1 MRKKFI
7 AVYALMAVLA
17 LGSTTLTSCVDDN
30 ESASVTAIRD
40 AKAKQLNA
48 LANYQ
53 DVKAQNEKIIAE
65 ADAAIR
71 NAEAKAKE
79 IQNELSGLALEKQ
92 KATLETDI
100 ETAKLKAEE
109 ALLRQK
115 ASLEQAKASLI
126 EAADAAD
133 NATKERINN
142 LLAKADALMNGEWRT
157 ERYWNEDEQKW
168 ENHDI
173 SYSYESI
180 YGQGGL
186 NDRLLAKKAD
196 RVKADYELVDIK
208 LQIAEAV
215 RQEEK
220 ALAVN
225 EALLAEY
232 QKFNNTDKDA
242 AQKAANEASAKL
254 PALQKLSE
262 EARTIYYQE
271 SNSKLQPAV
280 ENIYKTEV
288 WNYIY
293 GENGEE
299 ARKYLKE
306 EEPEGKSITIKYD
319 DGTTQTINHG
329 YQVKQFVVDTE
340 SLAQAITNADRVV
353 KVAEKTLAD
362 AKKDQTEG
370 LKDDAITMDGV
381 TTYKQLKEAVAE
393 AKKAF
398 DKEATEANKNAL
410 TIAENLVASYEETL
424 QEEVDE
430 AQEEL
435 DKAKEKQAT
444 INEINVLLTGD
455 AFTKDYTNVYKAYM
469 DTADALTDS
478 WIALLKANHN
488 YDVQSKLA
496 QALQNIANANTDWLT
511 LINQT
516 EKAIN
521 TNKKNIATMT
531 VKEDGKDV
539 NEAIKQQY
547 IAILDAEIARLEE
560 EIAIKQAQYDGYM
573 KQIEELITNGEA
585 PEEPETPAE
594 GEEGGE
600 ETPAE

>member
-40 AKAKQLNA
+40 AKAKQLTA

-79 IQNELSGLALEKQ
+79 IQNELFGLALKKQ

-142 LLAKADALMNGEWRT
+142 LLEKADALMNGEWTRV
-157 ERYWNEDEQKW
+157 WNENKQD
-168 ENHDI
+168 
-173 SYSYESI
+173 YEWIYITYNSI
-180 YGQGGL
+180 YGKDGL
-186 NDRLLAKKAD
+186 NDRLLQKKAD

-215 RQEEK
+215 RKEEK
-220 ALAVN
+220 KLAVN

-232 QKFNNTDKDA
+232 QKYDNTDLDA
-242 AQKAANEASAKL
+242 AEKAYNEASQKL
-254 PALQKLSE
+254 PALQKLYN
-262 EARTIYYQE
+262 EANDLYLTE
-271 SNSKLQPAV
+271 VNEKVNPAL
-280 ENIYKTEV
+280 NDIDKTELML
-288 WNYIY
+288 YI
-293 GENGEE
+293 NGDPNGYRVSAYISYEPRE
-299 ARKYLKE
+299 AE
-306 EEPEGKSITIKYD
+306 TITINHD
-319 DGTTQTINHG
+319 DGTAERYTPSYTQ
-329 YQVKQFVVDTE
+329 YQIVVNEEDLAAAVTNVDSNAKIAGQKLKDAE
-340 SLAQAITNADRVV
+340 KAQAD
-353 KVAEKTLAD
+353 
-362 AKKDQTEG
+362 G
-370 LKDDAITMDGV
+370 LKDDAITLDGV
-381 TTYKQLKEAVAE
+381 TTYKELKTAVAD

-398 DKEATEANKNAL
+398 DKNPTEENKLAWVNADEKLTEYEKSLQKKVDDAQEKLDIAN
-410 TIAENLVASYEETL
+410 
-424 QEEVDE
+424 EEVE
-430 AQEEL
+430 I
-435 DKAKEKQAT
+435 
-444 INEINVLLTGD
+444 INEINKLLTGD
-455 AFTKDYTNVYKAYM
+455 AFKAY
-469 DTADALTDS
+469 TAKYEAYIAAVDAAAETL
-478 WIALLKANHN
+478 IAAMKAEHNLQVQNELADGLKSVVDAH
-488 YDVQSKLA
+488 
-496 QALQNIANANTDWLT
+496 TDWLA

-516 EKAIN
+516 EQAIN
-521 TNKKNIATMT
+521 DNKKNIATMT
-531 VKEDGKDV
+531 ADDGQTT
-539 NEAIKQQY
+539 EAIKQQY
-547 IAILDAEIARLEE
+547 IAILDQEIARLEK

-573 KQIEELITNGEA
+573 TQIEALINGDTGT
-585 PEEPETPAE
+585 EEPETP
-594 GEEGGE
+594 EEGGE

>member
-40 AKAKQLNA
+40 AKAKQLTA

-142 LLAKADALMNGEWRT
+142 LLEKADALMNGEWTRV
-157 ERYWNEDEQKW
+157 WNENKQD
-168 ENHDI
+168 
-173 SYSYESI
+173 YEWIYITYNSI
-180 YGQGGL
+180 YGKDGL
-186 NDRLLAKKAD
+186 NDRLLQKKAD

-215 RQEEK
+215 RKEEK
-220 ALAVN
+220 KLAVN

-232 QKFNNTDKDA
+232 QKYDNTDLDA
-242 AQKAANEASAKL
+242 AEKAYNEASQKL
-254 PALQKLSE
+254 PALQKLYN
-262 EARTIYYQE
+262 EANDLYLTE
-271 SNSKLQPAV
+271 VNEKVNPAL
-280 ENIYKTEV
+280 NDIDKTELML
-288 WNYIY
+288 YI
-293 GENGEE
+293 NGDPNGYRVSAYISYEPRE
-299 ARKYLKE
+299 AE
-306 EEPEGKSITIKYD
+306 TITINHD
-319 DGTTQTINHG
+319 DGTAERYTPSYNQ
-329 YQVKQFVVDTE
+329 YQIVVNE
-340 SLAQAITNADRVV
+340 ENLATAVTNADSNA
-353 KVAEKTLAD
+353 KIAEQKLKDAEKAQAD
-362 AKKDQTEG
+362 G
-370 LKDDAITMDGV
+370 LKDDAITLDGV
-381 TTYKQLKEAVAE
+381 TTYKELKTAVAD
-393 AKKAF
+393 AKEAF
-398 DKEATEANKNAL
+398 DKNPTDDNKTAWDNAKYNL
-410 TIAENLVASYEETL
+410 TAYEKSL
-424 QEEVDE
+424 QEKVDD
-430 AQEEL
+430 AQEDL
-435 DKAKEKQAT
+435 DIANEEIEI
-444 INEINVLLTGD
+444 INEINKLLTGD
-455 AFTKDYTNVYKAYM
+455 AFKAY
-469 DTADALTDS
+469 TAKYEAYIAAVDAAAETQ
-478 WIALLKANHN
+478 IAAWKAQHNWQVQNELADGLKSVVDAH
-488 YDVQSKLA
+488 
-496 QALQNIANANTDWLT
+496 TDWLA

-516 EKAIN
+516 EQAIN
-521 TNKKNIATMT
+521 DNKKNIATMT
-531 VKEDGKDV
+531 ADDGQTT
-539 NEAIKQQY
+539 EAIKQQY
-547 IAILDAEIARLEE
+547 IAILDQEIARLEK

-573 KQIEELITNGEA
+573 TQIEALINGDTGT
-585 PEEPETPAE
+585 EEPETP
-594 GEEGGE
+594 EEGGE

>member
-142 LLAKADALMNGEWRT
+142 LLEKADALMNGEWTR
-157 ERYWNEDEQKW
+157 EWNENKQD
-168 ENHDI
+168 
-173 SYSYESI
+173 YEWIYITYNSI
-180 YGQGGL
+180 YGKDGL
-186 NDRLLAKKAD
+186 NDRLLQKKAD

-215 RQEEK
+215 RKEEK
-220 ALAVN
+220 KLAVN

-232 QKFNNTDKDA
+232 QKYDNTDLDA
-242 AQKAANEASAKL
+242 AEKAYNEASQKL
-254 PALQKLSE
+254 PALQKLYN
-262 EARTIYYQE
+262 EANALYLTE
-271 SNSKLQPAV
+271 VNEKVNPAL
-280 ENIYKTEV
+280 NDIDKTELML
-288 WNYIY
+288 YI
-293 GENGEE
+293 NGDPNGNRVSAYISDEPRE
-299 ARKYLKE
+299 AE
-306 EEPEGKSITIKYD
+306 TITINHD
-319 DGTTQTINHG
+319 DGTAEKYTPSYTQNQI
-329 YQVKQFVVDTE
+329 VVNDE
-340 SLAQAITNADRVV
+340 DLATAVTNADSNA
-353 KVAEKTLAD
+353 KIAEQKLKDAEKSQAD
-362 AKKDQTEG
+362 G
-370 LKDDAITMDGV
+370 LKDDAITLDGV
-381 TTYKQLKEAVAE
+381 TTYKELKTAVAD

-398 DKEATEANKNAL
+398 DKNPTEENKLAWVNADKKLTEYEKSLQKKVDDAQEKLDSAN
-410 TIAENLVASYEETL
+410 
-424 QEEVDE
+424 EEVE
-430 AQEEL
+430 I
-435 DKAKEKQAT
+435 
-444 INEINVLLTGD
+444 INEINKLLTGD
-455 AFTKDYTNVYKAYM
+455 AFKAY
-469 DTADALTDS
+469 TAKYEAYIAAVDAAAETK
-478 WIALLKANHN
+478 IAAMKAEHNLQVQNELANGLKN
-488 YDVQSKLA
+488 VV
-496 QALQNIANANTDWLT
+496 NAHTDWLT
-511 LINQT
+511 LINT
-516 EKAIN
+516 VEKAIN

-531 VKEDGKDV
+531 VTENGKDV
-539 NEAIKQQY
+539 DEAIKQQY
-547 IAILDAEIARLEE
+547 IAILDQEIARLEK

-573 KQIEELITNGEA
+573 TQIEALINGDTGT
-585 PEEPETPAE
+585 EEPETP
-594 GEEGGE
+594 EEGGE

>member
-40 AKAKQLNA
+40 AKAKQLTA

-79 IQNELSGLALEKQ
+79 IQNELSGLALKKQ

-142 LLAKADALMNGEWRT
+142 LLEKADALMNGEWTRV
-157 ERYWNEDEQKW
+157 WNENKQD
-168 ENHDI
+168 
-173 SYSYESI
+173 YEWIYITYNSI
-180 YGQGGL
+180 YGKDGL
-186 NDRLLAKKAD
+186 NDRLLQKKAD

-215 RQEEK
+215 RKEEK
-220 ALAVN
+220 KLAVN

-232 QKFNNTDKDA
+232 QKYDNTDLDA
-242 AQKAANEASAKL
+242 AEKAYNEASKKL
-254 PALQKLSE
+254 PALQKLYN
-262 EARTIYYQE
+262 EANDLYLTE
-271 SNSKLQPAV
+271 VNEKVNPAL
-280 ENIYKTEV
+280 NDIDKTELML
-288 WNYIY
+288 YI
-293 GENGEE
+293 NGDPNGYRVSAYISYEPRE
-299 ARKYLKE
+299 AE
-306 EEPEGKSITIKYD
+306 TITINHD
-319 DGTTQTINHG
+319 DGTAERYTPSYTQ
-329 YQVKQFVVDTE
+329 YQIVVNEEDLAAAVTNVDSNAKIAGQKLKDAE
-340 SLAQAITNADRVV
+340 KAQAD
-353 KVAEKTLAD
+353 
-362 AKKDQTEG
+362 G
-370 LKDDAITMDGV
+370 LKDDAITLDGV
-381 TTYKQLKEAVAE
+381 TTYKELKTAVAD

-398 DKEATEANKNAL
+398 DKNPTEENKLAWVNADEKLTEYEKSLQKKVDDAQEKLDIAN
-410 TIAENLVASYEETL
+410 
-424 QEEVDE
+424 EEVE
-430 AQEEL
+430 I
-435 DKAKEKQAT
+435 
-444 INEINVLLTGD
+444 INEINKLLTGD
-455 AFTKDYTNVYKAYM
+455 AFKAY
-469 DTADALTDS
+469 TAKYEAYIAAVDAAAETL
-478 WIALLKANHN
+478 IAAMKAEHNLQVQNELADGLKSVVDAH
-488 YDVQSKLA
+488 
-496 QALQNIANANTDWLT
+496 TDWLA

-516 EKAIN
+516 EQAIN
-521 TNKKNIATMT
+521 DNKKNIATMT
-531 VKEDGKDV
+531 ADDGQTT
-539 NEAIKQQY
+539 EAIKQQY
-547 IAILDAEIARLEE
+547 IAILDQEIARLEK

-573 KQIEELITNGEA
+573 TQIEALINGDTGT
-585 PEEPETPAE
+585 EEPETP
-594 GEEGGE
+594 EEGGE

>member
-142 LLAKADALMNGEWRT
+142 LLEKADALMNGEWTRV
-157 ERYWNEDEQKW
+157 WNENKQD
-168 ENHDI
+168 
-173 SYSYESI
+173 YEWLYITYNSI
-180 YGQGGL
+180 YGKDGL
-186 NDRLLAKKAD
+186 NDRLLQKKAD

-215 RQEEK
+215 RKEEK
-220 ALAVN
+220 KLAVN

-232 QKFNNTDKDA
+232 QKYDNTDLDA
-242 AQKAANEASAKL
+242 AEKAYNEASQKL
-254 PALQKLSE
+254 PALQKLYN
-262 EARTIYYQE
+262 EANALYLTE
-271 SNSKLQPAV
+271 VNEKVNPAL
-280 ENIYKTEV
+280 NDIDKTELML
-288 WNYIY
+288 YINRDP
-293 GENGEE
+293 NGNRVSAYISDEPRE
-299 ARKYLKE
+299 AE
-306 EEPEGKSITIKYD
+306 TITFNYD
-319 DGTTQTINHG
+319 DGTAGRYTPSYNQ
-329 YQVKQFVVDTE
+329 YQIVVNE
-340 SLAQAITNADRVV
+340 ENLATAVTNADSNA
-353 KVAEKTLAD
+353 KIAEQKLKDAEKAQAD
-362 AKKDQTEG
+362 G
-370 LKDDAITMDGV
+370 LKDDAITLDGV
-381 TTYKQLKEAVAE
+381 TTYKELKTAVAD
-393 AKKAF
+393 AKEAF
-398 DKEATEANKNAL
+398 DKNPTDDNKTAWDNAKYNL
-410 TIAENLVASYEETL
+410 TAYEKSL
-424 QEEVDE
+424 QEKVDD
-430 AQEEL
+430 AQEDL
-435 DKAKEKQAT
+435 DIANEEIEI
-444 INEINVLLTGD
+444 INEINKLLTGD
-455 AFTKDYTNVYKAYM
+455 AFKAY
-469 DTADALTDS
+469 TAKYEAYIAAVDAAAETQ
-478 WIALLKANHN
+478 IAAWKAKHNWQVQNELADGLKSVVDAH
-488 YDVQSKLA
+488 
-496 QALQNIANANTDWLT
+496 TDWLA

-516 EKAIN
+516 EQAIN
-521 TNKKNIATMT
+521 DNKKNIATMT
-531 VKEDGKDV
+531 ADDGQTT
-539 NEAIKQQY
+539 EAIKQQY
-547 IAILDAEIARLEE
+547 IAILDQEIARLEK

-573 KQIEELITNGEA
+573 TQIEALINGDTGT
-585 PEEPETPAE
+585 EEPETP
-594 GEEGGE
+594 EEGGE

>member
-40 AKAKQLNA
+40 AKAKQLTA

-142 LLAKADALMNGEWRT
+142 LLEKADALMNGEWTRV
-157 ERYWNEDEQKW
+157 WNENKQD
-168 ENHDI
+168 
-173 SYSYESI
+173 YEWIYITYNSI
-180 YGQGGL
+180 YGKDGL
-186 NDRLLAKKAD
+186 NDRLLQKKAD

-215 RQEEK
+215 RKEEK
-220 ALAVN
+220 KLAVN

-232 QKFNNTDKDA
+232 QKYDNTDLDA
-242 AQKAANEASAKL
+242 AEKAYNEASQKL
-254 PALQKLSE
+254 PALQKLYN
-262 EARTIYYQE
+262 EANDLYLTE
-271 SNSKLQPAV
+271 VNEKVNPAL
-280 ENIYKTEV
+280 NDIDKTELML
-288 WNYIY
+288 YI
-293 GENGEE
+293 NGDPNGYRVSAYISYEPRE
-299 ARKYLKE
+299 AE
-306 EEPEGKSITIKYD
+306 TITINHD
-319 DGTTQTINHG
+319 DGTAERYTPSYTQ
-329 YQVKQFVVDTE
+329 YQIVVNEEDLAAAVTNVDSNAKIAGQKLKDAE
-340 SLAQAITNADRVV
+340 KAQAD
-353 KVAEKTLAD
+353 
-362 AKKDQTEG
+362 G
-370 LKDDAITMDGV
+370 LKDDAITLDGV
-381 TTYKQLKEAVAE
+381 TTYKELKTAVAD

-398 DKEATEANKNAL
+398 DKNPTEENKLAWVNADEKLTEYEKSLQKKVDDAQKKLDIAN
-410 TIAENLVASYEETL
+410 
-424 QEEVDE
+424 EEVE
-430 AQEEL
+430 I
-435 DKAKEKQAT
+435 
-444 INEINVLLTGD
+444 INEINKLLTGD
-455 AFTKDYTNVYKAYM
+455 AFKAY
-469 DTADALTDS
+469 TAKYEAYIAAVDAAAETL
-478 WIALLKANHN
+478 IAAMKAEHNLQVQNELADGLKSVVDAH
-488 YDVQSKLA
+488 
-496 QALQNIANANTDWLT
+496 TDWLA

-516 EKAIN
+516 EQAIN
-521 TNKKNIATMT
+521 DNKKNIATMT
-531 VKEDGKDV
+531 ADDGQTT
-539 NEAIKQQY
+539 EAIKQQY
-547 IAILDAEIARLEE
+547 IAILDQEIARLEK

-573 KQIEELITNGEA
+573 TQIEALINGDTGT
-585 PEEPETPAE
+585 EEPETP
-594 GEEGGE
+594 EEGGE

>member
-40 AKAKQLNA
+40 AKAKQLTA

-142 LLAKADALMNGEWRT
+142 LLEKADALMNGEWTRV
-157 ERYWNEDEQKW
+157 WNENKQD
-168 ENHDI
+168 
-173 SYSYESI
+173 YEWIYITYNSI
-180 YGQGGL
+180 YGKDGL
-186 NDRLLAKKAD
+186 NDRLLQKKAD

-215 RQEEK
+215 RKEEK
-220 ALAVN
+220 KLAVN

-232 QKFNNTDKDA
+232 QKYDNTDLDA
-242 AQKAANEASAKL
+242 AEKAYNEASQKL
-254 PALQKLSE
+254 PALQKLYN
-262 EARTIYYQE
+262 EANDLYLTE
-271 SNSKLQPAV
+271 VNEKVNPAL
-280 ENIYKTEV
+280 NDIDKTELML
-288 WNYIY
+288 YI
-293 GENGEE
+293 NGDPNGYRVSAYISYEPRE
-299 ARKYLKE
+299 AE
-306 EEPEGKSITIKYD
+306 TITINHD
-319 DGTTQTINHG
+319 DGTAERYTPSYTQ
-329 YQVKQFVVDTE
+329 YQIVVNEEDLAAAVTNVDSNAKIAGQKLKDAE
-340 SLAQAITNADRVV
+340 KAQAD
-353 KVAEKTLAD
+353 
-362 AKKDQTEG
+362 G
-370 LKDDAITMDGV
+370 LKDDAITLDGV
-381 TTYKQLKEAVAE
+381 TTYKELKTAVAD

-398 DKEATEANKNAL
+398 DKNPTEENKLAWVNADEKLTEYEKSLQKKVDDAQEKLDIAN
-410 TIAENLVASYEETL
+410 
-424 QEEVDE
+424 EEVE
-430 AQEEL
+430 I
-435 DKAKEKQAT
+435 
-444 INEINVLLTGD
+444 INEINKLLTGD
-455 AFTKDYTNVYKAYM
+455 AFKAY
-469 DTADALTDS
+469 TAKYEAYIAAVDAAAETL
-478 WIALLKANHN
+478 IAAMKAEHNLQVQNELADGLKSVVDAH
-488 YDVQSKLA
+488 
-496 QALQNIANANTDWLT
+496 TDWLA

-516 EKAIN
+516 EQAIN
-521 TNKKNIATMT
+521 DNKKNIATMT
-531 VKEDGKDV
+531 ADDGQTT
-539 NEAIKQQY
+539 EAIKQQY
-547 IAILDAEIARLEE
+547 IAILDQGIARLEK

-573 KQIEELITNGEA
+573 TQIEALINGDTGT
-585 PEEPETPAE
+585 EEPETP
-594 GEEGGE
+594 EEGGE

>member
-142 LLAKADALMNGEWRT
+142 LLEKADALMNGEWTR
-157 ERYWNEDEQKW
+157 EWNENKQD
-168 ENHDI
+168 
-173 SYSYESI
+173 YEWIYITYNSI
-180 YGQGGL
+180 YGKDGL
-186 NDRLLAKKAD
+186 NDRLLQKKAD

-215 RQEEK
+215 RKEEK
-220 ALAVN
+220 KLAVN

-232 QKFNNTDKDA
+232 QKYDNTDLDA
-242 AQKAANEASAKL
+242 AEKAYNEASQKL
-254 PALQKLSE
+254 PALQKLYN
-262 EARTIYYQE
+262 EANALYLTE
-271 SNSKLQPAV
+271 VNEKVNPALSD
-280 ENIYKTEV
+280 IDKTELML
-288 WNYIY
+288 YI
-293 GENGEE
+293 NGDPNGNRVSAYISDEPRE
-299 ARKYLKE
+299 AE
-306 EEPEGKSITIKYD
+306 TITINHD
-319 DGTTQTINHG
+319 DGTAEKYTPSYTRNQI
-329 YQVKQFVVDTE
+329 VVNDE
-340 SLAQAITNADRVV
+340 DLATAVTNADSNA
-353 KVAEKTLAD
+353 KIAEQKLKDAEKSQAD
-362 AKKDQTEG
+362 G
-370 LKDDAITMDGV
+370 LKDDAITLDGV
-381 TTYKQLKEAVAE
+381 TTYKELKTAVAD

-398 DKEATEANKNAL
+398 DKNPTEENKLAWVNADKKLTEYEKSLQKKVDDAQEKLDIAN
-410 TIAENLVASYEETL
+410 
-424 QEEVDE
+424 EEVE
-430 AQEEL
+430 I
-435 DKAKEKQAT
+435 
-444 INEINVLLTGD
+444 INEINKLLTGD
-455 AFTKDYTNVYKAYM
+455 AFKAY
-469 DTADALTDS
+469 TAKYEAYIAAVDAAAETK
-478 WIALLKANHN
+478 IAAMKAEHNLKVQNELANGLKN
-488 YDVQSKLA
+488 VV
-496 QALQNIANANTDWLT
+496 NAHTDWLT
-511 LINQT
+511 LINT
-516 EKAIN
+516 VEKAIN

-531 VKEDGKDV
+531 VTENGKDV
-539 NEAIKQQY
+539 DEAIKQQY
-547 IAILDAEIARLEE
+547 IAILDQEIARLEK

-573 KQIEELITNGEA
+573 TQIEALINGDTGT
-585 PEEPETPAE
+585 EEPETP
-594 GEEGGE
+594 EEGGE

>member
-40 AKAKQLNA
+40 AKAKQLTA

-142 LLAKADALMNGEWRT
+142 LLEKADALMNGEWTRV
-157 ERYWNEDEQKW
+157 WNENKQD
-168 ENHDI
+168 
-173 SYSYESI
+173 YEWIYITYNSI
-180 YGQGGL
+180 YGKDGL
-186 NDRLLAKKAD
+186 NDRLLQKKAD

-215 RQEEK
+215 RKEEK
-220 ALAVN
+220 KLAVN

-232 QKFNNTDKDA
+232 QKYDNTDLDA
-242 AQKAANEASAKL
+242 AEKAYNEASQKL
-254 PALQKLSE
+254 PALQKLYN
-262 EARTIYYQE
+262 EANDLYLTE
-271 SNSKLQPAV
+271 VNEKVNPAL
-280 ENIYKTEV
+280 NDIDKTELML
-288 WNYIY
+288 YI
-293 GENGEE
+293 NGDPNGYRVSAYISYEPRE
-299 ARKYLKE
+299 AE
-306 EEPEGKSITIKYD
+306 TITINHD
-319 DGTTQTINHG
+319 DGTAERYTPSYTQ
-329 YQVKQFVVDTE
+329 YQIVVNEEDLAAAVTNVDSNAKIAGQKLKDAE
-340 SLAQAITNADRVV
+340 KAQAD
-353 KVAEKTLAD
+353 
-362 AKKDQTEG
+362 G
-370 LKDDAITMDGV
+370 LKDDAITLDGV
-381 TTYKQLKEAVAE
+381 TTYKELKTAVAD

-398 DKEATEANKNAL
+398 DKNPTEENKLAWVNADEKLTEYEKSLQKKVDDAQEKLDIAN
-410 TIAENLVASYEETL
+410 
-424 QEEVDE
+424 EEVE
-430 AQEEL
+430 I
-435 DKAKEKQAT
+435 
-444 INEINVLLTGD
+444 INEINKLLTGD
-455 AFTKDYTNVYKAYM
+455 AFKAY
-469 DTADALTDS
+469 TAKYEAYIAAVDAAAETL
-478 WIALLKANHN
+478 IAAMKAEHNLQVQNELADGLKSVVDAH
-488 YDVQSKLA
+488 
-496 QALQNIANANTDWLT
+496 TDWLA

-516 EKAIN
+516 EQAIN
-521 TNKKNIATMT
+521 DNKKNIATMT
-531 VKEDGKDV
+531 DDDGQTT
-539 NEAIKQQY
+539 EAIKQQY
-547 IAILDAEIARLEE
+547 IAILDQEIARLEK

-573 KQIEELITNGEA
+573 TQIEALINGDTGT
-585 PEEPETPAE
+585 EEPETP
-594 GEEGGE
+594 EEGGE

>member
-142 LLAKADALMNGEWRT
+142 LLEKADALMNGEWTR
-157 ERYWNEDEQKW
+157 EWNENKQD
-168 ENHDI
+168 
-173 SYSYESI
+173 YEWIYITYNSI
-180 YGQGGL
+180 YGKDGL
-186 NDRLLAKKAD
+186 NDRLLQKKAD

-215 RQEEK
+215 RKEEK
-220 ALAVN
+220 KLAVN

-232 QKFNNTDKDA
+232 QKYDNTDLDA
-242 AQKAANEASAKL
+242 AEKAYNEASQKL
-254 PALQKLSE
+254 PALQKLYN
-262 EARTIYYQE
+262 EANALYLTE
-271 SNSKLQPAV
+271 VNEKVNPALSD
-280 ENIYKTEV
+280 IDKTELML
-288 WNYIY
+288 YI
-293 GENGEE
+293 NGDPNGNRVSAYISDEPRE
-299 ARKYLKE
+299 AE
-306 EEPEGKSITIKYD
+306 TITINHD
-319 DGTTQTINHG
+319 DGTAEKYTPSYTRNQI
-329 YQVKQFVVDTE
+329 VVNDE
-340 SLAQAITNADRVV
+340 DLATAVTNADSNA
-353 KVAEKTLAD
+353 KIAEQKLKDAEKSQAD
-362 AKKDQTEG
+362 G
-370 LKDDAITMDGV
+370 LKDDAITLDGV
-381 TTYKQLKEAVAE
+381 TTYKELKTAVAD

-398 DKEATEANKNAL
+398 DKNPTEENKLAWVNADKKLTEYEKSLQKKVDDAQEKLDIAN
-410 TIAENLVASYEETL
+410 
-424 QEEVDE
+424 EEVE
-430 AQEEL
+430 I
-435 DKAKEKQAT
+435 
-444 INEINVLLTGD
+444 INEINKLLTGD
-455 AFTKDYTNVYKAYM
+455 AFKAY
-469 DTADALTDS
+469 TAKYEAYIAAVDAAAETK
-478 WIALLKANHN
+478 IAAMKAEHNLKVQNELANGLEN
-488 YDVQSKLA
+488 VV
-496 QALQNIANANTDWLT
+496 NAHTDWLT
-511 LINQT
+511 LINT
-516 EKAIN
+516 VEKAIN

-531 VKEDGKDV
+531 VTENGKDV
-539 NEAIKQQY
+539 DEAIKQQY
-547 IAILDAEIARLEE
+547 IAILDQEIARLEK

-573 KQIEELITNGEA
+573 TQIEALINGDTGT
-585 PEEPETPAE
+585 EEPETP
-594 GEEGGE
+594 EEGGE

>member
-142 LLAKADALMNGEWRT
+142 LLEKADALMNGEWTRV
-157 ERYWNEDEQKW
+157 WNENKQD
-168 ENHDI
+168 
-173 SYSYESI
+173 YEWIYITYNSI
-180 YGQGGL
+180 YGKDGL
-186 NDRLLAKKAD
+186 NDRLLQKKAD

-215 RQEEK
+215 RKEEK
-220 ALAVN
+220 KLAVN

-232 QKFNNTDKDA
+232 QKYDNTDLDA
-242 AQKAANEASAKL
+242 AEKAYNEASQKL
-254 PALQKLSE
+254 PALQKLYN
-262 EARTIYYQE
+262 EANALYLTE
-271 SNSKLQPAV
+271 VNEKVNPAL
-280 ENIYKTEV
+280 NDIDKTELML
-288 WNYIY
+288 YI
-293 GENGEE
+293 NGDPNGNRVSAYISDEPRE
-299 ARKYLKE
+299 AE
-306 EEPEGKSITIKYD
+306 TITINHD
-319 DGTTQTINHG
+319 DGTAEKYTPSYTRNQI
-329 YQVKQFVVDTE
+329 VVNDE
-340 SLAQAITNADRVV
+340 DLATAVTNADSNA
-353 KVAEKTLAD
+353 KIAEQKLKDAEKSQAD
-362 AKKDQTEG
+362 G
-370 LKDDAITMDGV
+370 LKDDAITLDGV
-381 TTYKQLKEAVAE
+381 TTYKELKTAVAD

-398 DKEATEANKNAL
+398 DKNPTEENKLAWVNADEKLTEYEKSLQKKVDDAQEKLDIAN
-410 TIAENLVASYEETL
+410 
-424 QEEVDE
+424 EEVE
-430 AQEEL
+430 I
-435 DKAKEKQAT
+435 
-444 INEINVLLTGD
+444 INEINKLLTGD
-455 AFTKDYTNVYKAYM
+455 AFKAY
-469 DTADALTDS
+469 TAKYEAYIAAVDAAAETK
-478 WIALLKANHN
+478 IAAMKAEHNLQVQNELANGLKN
-488 YDVQSKLA
+488 VV
-496 QALQNIANANTDWLT
+496 NAHTDWLT
-511 LINQT
+511 LINT
-516 EKAIN
+516 VEKAIN

-531 VKEDGKDV
+531 VTENGKDV
-539 NEAIKQQY
+539 DEAIKQQY
-547 IAILDAEIARLEE
+547 IAILDQEIARLEK

-573 KQIEELITNGEA
+573 TQIEALINGDTGT
-585 PEEPETPAE
+585 EEPETP
-594 GEEGGE
+594 EEGGE

>member
-40 AKAKQLNA
+40 AKAKQLTA

-142 LLAKADALMNGEWRT
+142 LLEKADALMNGEWTRV
-157 ERYWNEDEQKW
+157 WNENKQD
-168 ENHDI
+168 
-173 SYSYESI
+173 YEWIYITYNSI
-180 YGQGGL
+180 YGKDGL
-186 NDRLLAKKAD
+186 NDRLLQKKAD

-215 RQEEK
+215 RKEEK
-220 ALAVN
+220 KLAVN

-232 QKFNNTDKDA
+232 QKYDNTDLDA
-242 AQKAANEASAKL
+242 AEKAYNEASQKL
-254 PALQKLSE
+254 PALQKLYN
-262 EARTIYYQE
+262 EANDLYLTEVNERV
-271 SNSKLQPAV
+271 NPAL
-280 ENIYKTEV
+280 NDIDKTELML
-288 WNYIY
+288 YI
-293 GENGEE
+293 NGDPNGYRVSAYISYEPRE
-299 ARKYLKE
+299 AE
-306 EEPEGKSITIKYD
+306 TITINHD
-319 DGTTQTINHG
+319 DGTAERYTPSYTQ
-329 YQVKQFVVDTE
+329 YQIVVNEEDLAAAVTNVDSNAKIAGQKLKDAE
-340 SLAQAITNADRVV
+340 KAQAD
-353 KVAEKTLAD
+353 
-362 AKKDQTEG
+362 G
-370 LKDDAITMDGV
+370 LKDDAITLDGV
-381 TTYKQLKEAVAE
+381 TTYKELKTAVAD

-398 DKEATEANKNAL
+398 DKNPTEENKLAWVNADEKLTEYEKSLQKKVDDAQEKLDIAN
-410 TIAENLVASYEETL
+410 
-424 QEEVDE
+424 EEVE
-430 AQEEL
+430 I
-435 DKAKEKQAT
+435 
-444 INEINVLLTGD
+444 INEINKLLTGD
-455 AFTKDYTNVYKAYM
+455 AFKAY
-469 DTADALTDS
+469 TAKYEAYIAAVDAAAETL
-478 WIALLKANHN
+478 IAAMKAEHNLQVQNELADGLKSVVDAH
-488 YDVQSKLA
+488 
-496 QALQNIANANTDWLT
+496 TDWLA

-516 EKAIN
+516 EQAIN
-521 TNKKNIATMT
+521 DNKKNIATMT
-531 VKEDGKDV
+531 ADDGQTT
-539 NEAIKQQY
+539 EAIKQQY
-547 IAILDAEIARLEE
+547 IAILDQEIARLEK

-573 KQIEELITNGEA
+573 TQIEALINGDTGT
-585 PEEPETPAE
+585 EEPETP
-594 GEEGGE
+594 EEGGE